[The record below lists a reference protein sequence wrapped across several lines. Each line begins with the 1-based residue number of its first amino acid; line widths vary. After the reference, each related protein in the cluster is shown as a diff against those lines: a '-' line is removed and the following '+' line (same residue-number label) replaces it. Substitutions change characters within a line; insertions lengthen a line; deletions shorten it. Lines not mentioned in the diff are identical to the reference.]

1 MLVWRDLLSQ
11 LKTQRELVHRVDALS
26 QEAGL
31 DALTPD
37 PT

>member
-26 QEAGL
+26 LEASL
-31 DALTPD
+31 DAVTPD